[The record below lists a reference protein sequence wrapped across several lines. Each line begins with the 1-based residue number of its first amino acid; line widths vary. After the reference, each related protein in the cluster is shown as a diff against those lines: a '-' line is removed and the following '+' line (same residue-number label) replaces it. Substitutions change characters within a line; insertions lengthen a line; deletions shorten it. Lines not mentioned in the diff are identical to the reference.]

1 MAAMMPG
8 MMKQNV
14 SVPKTIV
21 ESMWRA
27 PRGGKRRKEESTSE
41 NRREGSGKNNTMNLD
56 IWRKI

>member
-27 PRGGKRRKEESTSE
+27 PRGGKRRKEED
-41 NRREGSGKNNTMNLD
+41 RGGKRKGC
-56 IWRKI
+56 RKIGEKVQAKIIL